1 MRQARHSLKE
11 LKKNWKKRLILWS
24 AYILTI
30 VYTLLPDPSLTKI
43 LIAIILFLL
52 LIPIDE
58 KIKEGYYF
66 KKEDIPK
73 LLTHEFIL
81 VITILLL
88 PLIIIARGVKNVR
101 KRITK
106 NR

>member
-1 MRQARHSLKE
+1 MKIVKHPIQE
-11 LKKNWKKRLILWS
+11 LKKNWKKRIALWL

-30 VYTLLPDPSLTKI
+30 VYTLLPNPSLTKI